1 MKFGVCGGPEMA
13 KIAKECGYDY
23 FEWSVGDL
31 LRPREDEN
39 AFHAALERA
48 KSVGLPCQAANVF
61 IPGDL
66 KITGPAVDKTALH
79 AFVTTALER
88 AEEAGLEV
96 IVFGSG
102 GARRIPDGF
111 DPSVAWQQLVEFCQ
125 WMGPVAR
132 RHGVT
137 IAIEPLNKT
146 ETNVI
151 TSVGEGADLARQ
163 ANHPN
168 IRLLVDGYHWA
179 KGGDTLEGILDN
191 ASLLAHAHVATLEGR
206 RPPRPDDD
214 CMPFFSALKQAGY
227 DGRVS
232 IEGSI
237 QNPAEELPV
246 ALKTMKTLAG

>member
-31 LRPREDEN
+31 LHPREDDSVFE
-39 AFHAALERA
+39 AALERA

-66 KITGPAVDKTALH
+66 KITGPAVDQQSLHAYASTAL
-79 AFVTTALER
+79 AR
-88 AEEAGLEV
+88 AEKAGLEV

-111 DPSVAWQQLVEFCQ
+111 DPKQGWQQLVEFCQ
-125 WMGPVAR
+125 WLGPVAHK
-132 RHGVT
+132 HGIT
-137 IAIEPLNKT
+137 IAIEPLNNT

-151 TSVGEGADLARQ
+151 TSVGEGGDLARQ

-179 KGGDTLEGILDN
+179 KGGDTREGILNN
-191 ASLLAHAHVATLEGR
+191 ASLLAHTHVATLEGR
-206 RPPRPDDD
+206 RPPRAEDN
-214 CMPFFSALKQAGY
+214 CTPFFAALKQAGY
-227 DGRVS
+227 NGRMS
-232 IEGSI
+232 IEGNI
-237 QNPAEELPV
+237 ANPAEELPA
-246 ALKTMKTLAG
+246 ALKIMQAQAG